1 MKQQFV
7 RAGMT
12 VVMAMLM
19 GASLAAERTEQ
30 EQAVLVQ
37 LREVFAKQVGRQPA
51 PEEEQRALDQYR
63 NSVVNASVFA
73 ARIKGLAAGSASVQ
87 ASPFVVPGAA
97 AVVGA
102 APSISE
108 DALAKKIADLGP
120 GKANAKVEAGRDG
133 FKVDGVPFLDPEGTV
148 HTYAFDGQSGDI
160 TYAIR
165 SGDGWVYKF
174 MKAGMT
180 ADPVTIATGRM
191 NPSSGWQVLTVTG
204 KQLAGDTVA
213 PVSRGLMVG
222 RPGAAFRYE
231 PGQGSKSSAIP
242 DGWAMAQFQR
252 GNVGGTRYILIERID
267 DSSNGGSLGGLF
279 SAVQKIGATVGL
291 NKKEDYALLNL
302 DTGKQYLL
310 NIQVDGKL
318 RTVMSNCRRRNAV
331 VNECRSSNSFESLYA
346 EMGRNWG
353 HYYWKANWY
362 NTPTGPVAVT
372 MENGVTDAFLLD
384 LSSGKKVTA
393 FHRGLGLTT
402 LDSVQSPDGKLVVM
416 ADWMFETHRI
426 DDALAHLRDNPDVN
440 TPGGGK
446 P

>member
-1 MKQQFV
+1 MKQQQFV
-7 RAGMT
+7 KAGMA

-19 GASLAAERTEQ
+19 GASLAAEPTEQ

-37 LREVFAKQVGRQPA
+37 LREVFAKQMGRQPT

-73 ARIKGLAAGSASVQ
+73 ARIKGLAAGSASAQ
-87 ASPFVVPGAA
+87 AAVPGAI
-97 AVVGA
+97 AVVTA

-191 NPSSGWQVLTVTG
+191 NSSSGWQVLTVTG

-222 RPGAAFRYE
+222 RAGAAFRYE
-231 PGQGSKSSAIP
+231 PGQGSKGSAIP
-242 DGWAMAQFQR
+242 
-252 GNVGGTRYILIERID
+252 
-267 DSSNGGSLGGLF
+267 
-279 SAVQKIGATVGL
+279 TVGPWL
-291 NKKEDYALLNL
+291 NFSVATL
-302 DTGKQYLL
+302 
-310 NIQVDGKL
+310 
-318 RTVMSNCRRRNAV
+318 AV
-331 VNECRSSNSFESLYA
+331 HGTF
-346 EMGRNWG
+346 
-353 HYYWKANWY
+353 
-362 NTPTGPVAVT
+362 
-372 MENGVTDAFLLD
+372 
-384 LSSGKKVTA
+384 
-393 FHRGLGLTT
+393 
-402 LDSVQSPDGKLVVM
+402 
-416 ADWMFETHRI
+416 
-426 DDALAHLRDNPDVN
+426 
-440 TPGGGK
+440 
-446 P
+446 